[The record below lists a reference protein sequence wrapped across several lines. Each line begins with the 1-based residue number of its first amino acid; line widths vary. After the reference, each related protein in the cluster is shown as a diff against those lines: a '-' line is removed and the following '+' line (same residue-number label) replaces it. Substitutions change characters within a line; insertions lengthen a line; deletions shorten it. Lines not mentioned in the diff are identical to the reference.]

1 MRTLFSSHRPLVYL
15 KYTKTV
21 FTDQSTTMAR
31 VTPTTP
37 QPNLIPKSQEKKT
50 LHTTVENME
59 APMTHFTSP
68 AALRPLG
75 RALCTEQRKAK
86 AKLWMKIITRAS
98 ILVSLERAKQEII
111 RGETTRRNTF
121 QRIENTN
128 DIRNRYFE

>member
-1 MRTLFSSHRPLVYL
+1 MMTLFSSHRPLLYL
-15 KYTKTV
+15 EYTITV

-37 QPNLIPKSQEKKT
+37 QPNLIPKSQEKNT